1 MCIVQAGGGGPLQ
14 ILFSKGPFA
23 FDKYHQSTAIN
34 DMLKPTSWCRFCK
47 LFDAVINFWLVV
59 NRQKSFPPINNRYMH
74 RGGFKDVHKCFARV
88 EERATKRKVDI
99 KAAQSG
105 AEGKRGGWHARKALM
120 AH

>member
-1 MCIVQAGGGGPLQ
+1 
-14 ILFSKGPFA
+14 
-23 FDKYHQSTAIN
+23 
-34 DMLKPTSWCRFCK
+34 
-47 LFDAVINFWLVV
+47 
-59 NRQKSFPPINNRYMH
+59 MH